1 MEITVTPY
9 ENWQVVAIN
18 GKFVMKSLNQAT
30 KVFDVFEKE
39 NKKFIAI
46 DLISTTH
53 MDSSAINFLLTVYK
67 RIKEKNGQIVLFG
80 ANDDIT
86 GIIGIVGLESTFQ
99 FYKDRWQFEQSL
111 KNNNS

>member
-9 ENWQVVAIN
+9 KNWQVVAVN
-18 GKFVMKSLNQAT
+18 GKFVMKSLSQAT
-30 KVFDVFEKE
+30 RVFDVFEKE
-39 NKKFIAI
+39 NQKFIAV
-46 DLISTTH
+46 DLSLTTH
-53 MDSSAINFLLTVYK
+53 VDSSAINLLLNVYK

-99 FYKDRWQFEQSL
+99 FYKDRMQFEQSL